1 VKKLIVFD
9 LDGTL
14 AGSKSPLDAE
24 MSGLL
29 HDLLLIVKV
38 AVISGGD
45 WPQFE
50 EQLLS
55 NLPRGHDEDERLAN
69 LSLLPT
75 CGTKFYRYDSPAWNK
90 VYSEDFTTA
99 ERDKILSSLT
109 KAISIADFKPDKLWG
124 AQIEDRGS
132 QITFSALGQ
141 QAPLEEKIKWDPEVT
156 KRKKIKAIL
165 DTLIPDFSVR
175 TGGSTSIDITKPG
188 IDKAYGI
195 RKLRDNLGISMREM
209 IYVGDALYAGGNDY
223 PAEEAGVDCI
233 PVQDP
238 HETKRVIQTIIA
250 CLAGSD
256 QEA

>member
-1 VKKLIVFD
+1 MKKLIVFD

-14 AGSKSPLDAE
+14 AGSKSPLDSE

-50 EQLLS
+50 KQLLS
-55 NLPRGHDEDERLAN
+55 NLPHDDRLAN

-75 CGTKFYRYDSPAWNK
+75 CGTKFYRYDSAAWK
-90 VYSEDFTTA
+90 KIYSEDLTA
-99 ERDKILSSLT
+99 EERDKILSSLT
-109 KAISIADFKPDKLWG
+109 KAIISADFKTDKLRG
-124 AQIEDRGS
+124 EQIEDRGS

-141 QAPLEEKIKWDPEVT
+141 KAALEEKNKWDPDFI

-165 DTLIPDFSVR
+165 DTLIPEFSVR
-175 TGGSTSIDITKPG
+175 IGGSTSIDITKPG

-195 RKLRDNLGISMREM
+195 RKLRDLLGISLKEM
-209 IYVGDALYAGGNDY
+209 IYIGDALYVGGNDY
-223 PAEEAGVDCI
+223 PAKEAGVDCI
-233 PVQDP
+233 SVKDP
-238 HETKRVIQTIIA
+238 NETKRVIPTIIEH
-250 CLAGSD
+250 LALSD
-256 QEA
+256 QTA

>member
-14 AGSKSPLDAE
+14 AGSKSPLDSE

-50 EQLLS
+50 KQLLS
-55 NLPRGHDEDERLAN
+55 NLPHDERLAN

-75 CGTKFYRYDSPAWNK
+75 CGTKFYRYDSAAWK
-90 VYSEDFTTA
+90 KIYSEDLTA
-99 ERDKILSSLT
+99 EERDKILSSLT
-109 KAISIADFKPDKLWG
+109 KAIISADFKTDKLRG
-124 AQIEDRGS
+124 EQIEDRGS

-141 QAPLEEKIKWDPEVT
+141 KAALEEKNKWDPDFS

-165 DTLIPDFSVR
+165 DTLIPEFSVR
-175 TGGSTSIDITKPG
+175 IGGSTSIDITKPG

-195 RKLRDNLGISMREM
+195 RKLRDLLGISLKEM
-209 IYVGDALYAGGNDY
+209 IYIGDALYVGGNDS
-223 PAEEAGVDCI
+223 PAKEAGVDCI
-233 PVQDP
+233 SVKDP
-238 HETKRVIQTIIA
+238 NETKRVIPTIIEH
-250 CLAGSD
+250 LALSD
-256 QEA
+256 QTA

>member
-55 NLPRGHDEDERLAN
+55 NLPLDERLAN

-75 CGTKFYRYDSPAWNK
+75 CGTKFYRYDSAAWK
-90 VYSEDFTTA
+90 QVYSENFTTA
-99 ERDKILSSLT
+99 ERDKILSSLK
-109 KAISIADFKPDKLWG
+109 KAIGIADFKPDKLWG
-124 AQIEDRGS
+124 QQIEDRGS

-141 QAPLEEKIKWDPEVT
+141 QAPLEEKIKWDPDVA

-165 DTLIPDFSVR
+165 DGLIPEFSVA
-175 TGGSTSIDITKPG
+175 TGGSTSIDITEPG

-195 RKLRDNLGISMREM
+195 RKLRDLLGISIKEM
-209 IYVGDALYAGGNDY
+209 IYVGDALYVGGNDH

-250 CLAGSD
+250 CLAVSD
-256 QEA
+256 PEA

>member
-1 VKKLIVFD
+1 MKKLIVFD

-14 AGSKSPLDAE
+14 AGSKSPLDSE

-50 EQLLS
+50 KQLLS
-55 NLPRGHDEDERLAN
+55 NLPHDERLAN

-75 CGTKFYRYDSPAWNK
+75 CGTKFYRYDSAAWK
-90 VYSEDFTTA
+90 KIYSEDLTA
-99 ERDKILSSLT
+99 GERDKILSSLT
-109 KAISIADFKPDKLWG
+109 KAIISADFKTDKLRG
-124 AQIEDRGS
+124 EQIEDRGS

-141 QAPLEEKIKWDPEVT
+141 KAPLEEKNKWDPDFS

-165 DTLIPDFSVR
+165 DTLIPEFSVR
-175 TGGSTSIDITKPG
+175 IGGSTSIDITKPG

-195 RKLRDNLGISMREM
+195 RKLRDLLGISLKEM
-209 IYVGDALYAGGNDY
+209 IYIGDALYVGGNDY
-223 PAEEAGVDCI
+223 PAKEAGVDCI
-233 PVQDP
+233 SVKDP
-238 HETKRVIQTIIA
+238 NETKRVIPTIIEH
-250 CLAGSD
+250 LALSD
-256 QEA
+256 QTA